1 MKPCTSGSFGG
12 TLNPHFRWMSSR
24 HKAVNR
30 PLLMTLCEMGV
41 APCHVWSLMAR
52 EFPNRAKID
61 SSHHE
66 SRRKCMAVAIFPR
79 GVMHARVLLRGLE
92 PVAVTA

>member
-52 EFPNRAKID
+52 SSPTVRRSTPVITSLDANVWRLQ
-61 SSHHE
+61 SSHEE
-66 SRRKCMAVAIFPR
+66 SCTPESFYADSNQS
-79 GVMHARVLLRGLE
+79 L
-92 PVAVTA
+92 